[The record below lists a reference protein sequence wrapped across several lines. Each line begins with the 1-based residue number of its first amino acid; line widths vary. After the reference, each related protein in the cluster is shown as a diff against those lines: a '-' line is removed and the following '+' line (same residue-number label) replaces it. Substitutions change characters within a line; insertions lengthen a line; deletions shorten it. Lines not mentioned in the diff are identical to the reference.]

1 MLDTVISLPTS
12 TFPPLALGFM
22 GLGTG
27 YLIYAPQELFGWP
40 KRNADVDW
48 GTGMWGIWLPG
59 FFQFVAGLFIFAGL
73 TLFGTFKAPPLYMA
87 GLAFTSYGI
96 HWFAMGWNRLHG
108 KVDVRVNVGMAV
120 GFLMISIL
128 GTMVFL
134 GAGDIPVALIFIL
147 LICVYVADIFA
158 SLRPNLPELGAY
170 GEKLL
175 GLFHLLTAVWLMYM
189 MFAVTLNFTIGF
201 HWPV

>member
-87 GLAFTSYGI
+87 VQEGLNFD
-96 HWFAMGWNRLHG
+96 AMGFRLDKCYG
-108 KVDVRVNVGMAV
+108 SQRRLAIIRCFISRIGERARILSAGSSLLERIVPFLDQTIIYLVISYFLANVG
-120 GFLMISIL
+120 
-128 GTMVFL
+128 
-134 GAGDIPVALIFIL
+134 
-147 LICVYVADIFA
+147 
-158 SLRPNLPELGAY
+158 
-170 GEKLL
+170 
-175 GLFHLLTAVWLMYM
+175 
-189 MFAVTLNFTIGF
+189 
-201 HWPV
+201 